1 MKTYLK
7 AYNLLLG
14 VGWGVFLVYFLL
26 QGMALS
32 DYSLMLLNVCQVAAL
47 LEIVHAGLKW
57 TSSPVVTTALQVFS
71 RVFVLYWI
79 NVIPAD
85 RQIELLDISG
95 ITIVSLAWGV
105 TEVVRYNYYFF
116 TLLNKPLQVL
126 HYLRY
131 TLFIIL
137 YPLGITGEGMI
148 MLSAL
153 KVNEWQI
160 SLTNGIIVI
169 VLLSYIP
176 FFPKLYGYMWKQ
188 RRKKLQ

>member
-1 MKTYLK
+1 
-7 AYNLLLG
+7 
-14 VGWGVFLVYFLL
+14 
-26 QGMALS
+26 
-32 DYSLMLLNVCQVAAL
+32 
-47 LEIVHAGLKW
+47 LKW